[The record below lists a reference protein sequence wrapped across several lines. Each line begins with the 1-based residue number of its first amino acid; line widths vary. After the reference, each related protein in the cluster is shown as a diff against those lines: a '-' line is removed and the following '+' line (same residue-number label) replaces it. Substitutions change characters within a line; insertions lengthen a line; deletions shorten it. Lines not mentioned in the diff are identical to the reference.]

1 MRACMTTFNLFL
13 RQNRA
18 FSKTRWRI
26 FLAKVKATISTCRVI
41 FLERKFSQLS
51 VFYECDFEKYIF
63 LHIFI
68 LLFIVQFKL
77 PCFEGE
83 KLTTLR
89 VGFIVYQ
96 YEEENFLNRI
106 VKMIIMDMM
115 IMIILINIIN
125 VIILNDHD
133 DHFK

>member
-1 MRACMTTFNLFL
+1 M
-13 RQNRA
+13 
-18 FSKTRWRI
+18 
-26 FLAKVKATISTCRVI
+26 
-41 FLERKFSQLS
+41 
-51 VFYECDFEKYIF
+51 
-63 LHIFI
+63 
-68 LLFIVQFKL
+68 QFKL

-115 IMIILINIIN
+115 IMIILSDHDDHD
-125 VIILNDHD
+125 DHD